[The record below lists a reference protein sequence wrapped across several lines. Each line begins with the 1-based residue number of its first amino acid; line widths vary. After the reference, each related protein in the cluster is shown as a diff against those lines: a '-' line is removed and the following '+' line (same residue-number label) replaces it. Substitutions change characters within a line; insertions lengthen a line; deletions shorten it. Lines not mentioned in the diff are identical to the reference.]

1 MKQTPLKIIA
11 LVLIVVVV
19 GSLGGCTR
27 EKQTPTPVP
36 SSTAAVAPLTPAP
49 TVTAIL
55 MGSATPVTG
64 AGAGTPSAPGT
75 PSPVPPTLPTL
86 VVTSTP
92 ISAAP
97 TTAPPP
103 SQGTVHVVQAGDTL
117 SSIATRYG
125 TTVAAIV
132 QANNLASDTIYV
144 GQKLV
149 IPTAGGA
156 TPPPGTAPGTVHIV
170 QAGETLFSIALRY
183 GVTVEALKSAN
194 GLGSDIIYVGQ
205 RLVVPT
211 DGQPSGPSEERYH
224 IVQAGDTLLT
234 IAVTYGVTVDAIVQA
249 NGLPNA
255 NFIWVGQR
263 LRIP

>member
-36 SSTAAVAPLTPAP
+36 TSTAAVAPLTPAP

-55 MGSATPVTG
+55 MGSATPVTE
-64 AGAGTPSAPGT
+64 AGAGTPT
-75 PSPVPPTLPTL
+75 PVPPTLPTL
-86 VVTSTP
+86 VATSTP

-117 SSIATRYG
+117 SSIATRYS
-125 TTVAAIV
+125 TTVAAIR

-224 IVQAGDTLLT
+224 TVQAGDTLLT